1 MKLRRFVGP
10 SVAAALAQVK
20 ATLGPDALILETAPA
35 PEGGGAVVVTAAVD
49 HDPEA
54 GGAGGTGDLGAE
66 VRELSRLV
74 RELLA
79 QAWQPRPNGVHPAL
93 GALHRT
99 LLAAGVEA
107 AVAASLV
114 EAAARGLA
122 QGAGVE
128 GALAAAV
135 AGNMTFGQADG
146 GRGPGAALAA
156 PRVCVFFGPPGDGK
170 TTTIA
175 KLAARAAT
183 QDRRRVALLSADTY
197 RVGGAGE
204 LGAYG
209 RIFGVPHA
217 TVSTAAELR
226 AAVTRFADADEILVD
241 TAGVS
246 SHETERGA
254 ELRALTAGLEGV
266 RRVLVVSATT
276 SAGVARRVCASMAR
290 LRPDSCIV
298 TKVDEGVPAAALA
311 ACWRQR
317 LPLAFFGT
325 GRSVPRDLE
334 PASAERMA
342 AWLRAA

>member
-35 PEGGGAVVVTAAVD
+35 PEGGGGVVVTAAVD
-49 HDPEA
+49 DEPNA
-54 GGAGGTGDLGAE
+54 GGVGESENLGAE

-79 QAWQPRPNGVHPAL
+79 RAWRPHPGDVHPEL
-93 GALHRT
+93 GALHQT
-99 LLAAGVEA
+99 LLAAGVEGV
-107 AVAASLV
+107 VAASLI
-114 EAAARGLA
+114 EAAARRLV
-122 QGAGVE
+122 QGQGVE

-135 AGNMTFGQADG
+135 AGNMNFGQPDG
-146 GRGPGAALAA
+146 GQTPGVARSA
-156 PRVCVFFGPPGDGK
+156 PRVCVFFGPAGDGK

-183 QDRRRVALLSADTY
+183 QEGRRVALLSADTY
-197 RVGGAGE
+197 RIGGAGE

-209 RIFGVPHA
+209 RIFGLPHA
-217 TVSTAAELR
+217 TVSTAAELS
-226 AAVTRFADADEILVD
+226 AAVTRFADADEILID

-254 ELRALTAGLEGV
+254 ELQALTTGLERV

-298 TKVDEGVPAAALA
+298 TKVDEGVPAAALE

-334 PASAERMA
+334 PASAQRMA
-342 AWLRAA
+342 TWLRAA